1 MISFGNDTV
10 LFDLQYNNSF
20 DKIFLLHV
28 LLIRQKRLIGGIFF
42 NPSVLYVLHGIF
54 FFLSHFM
61 NFSLLFEQ
69 HLKYL
74 TTLKRFP
81 PPFSNHQAL

>member
-28 LLIRQKRLIGGIFF
+28 LLIRQKRLIGGIFLIQVYSMYF
-42 NPSVLYVLHGIF
+42 MAF
-54 FFLSHFM
+54 FF
-61 NFSLLFEQ
+61 
-69 HLKYL
+69 YL
-74 TTLKRFP
+74 IL
-81 PPFSNHQAL
+81 